1 MDLEHNENI
10 RTYLDAVCSQI
21 KWRDMHA
28 QIRMELL
35 SHISEL
41 VEEYEQGGT
50 LEEDAVKQAL
60 DHMGNALELGK
71 NLHHVHRP
79 RIEWSIV
86 AIVASFLGL
95 GLFTLY
101 SLEVNGLLMV
111 EASSLFIRSIIFT
124 LAGVLIAVGV
134 NFFNYQNLKSLS
146 WHLYIG
152 TLLVWLYVLWQG
164 PLYMDKPYLH
174 LGFIS
179 IDFVE
184 AAPFFLA
191 IAIAGIFADWDWDWH
206 QPNCLLKAFTMLM
219 IPVILALMSPS
230 MTAAF
235 LYTLVFLII
244 MRVSGAKIKDI
255 GLIILFPLALTI
267 FSVVIC
273 PYRMAHLGAF
283 LNPRQDPQGSG
294 YMVIQS
300 IEAIRSAGFW
310 GQGFNLP
317 AGTLPCVH
325 TELIFACI
333 VYSFGWV
340 AGLAVVVLATALFIR
355 ILRVARLVKDRYGR
369 LLVSGLVGMLMIQFY
384 WNILMTLGLAPLA
397 GFSLPLVSYGGSQLI
412 VQLVLF
418 GLLLSI
424 YRRKDVVAAL

>member
-1 MDLEHNENI
+1 MDFEHNESI
-10 RTYLDAVCSQI
+10 QTYLDTVCSQI

-41 VEEYEQGGT
+41 VEEYEQAGT
-50 LEEDAVKQAL
+50 LKEDAVKQAL
-60 DHMGNALELGK
+60 DDMGNALELGK
-71 NLHHVHRP
+71 NLHHIHKP
-79 RIEWSIV
+79 RTEWSIV

-95 GLFTLY
+95 GLFTLH

-134 NFFNYQNLKSLS
+134 NFYNYQNLKSLS

-152 TLLVWLYVLWQG
+152 TLLVWFYVLWQG
-164 PLYMDKPYLH
+164 PFYNGQPYLH
-174 LGFIS
+174 LGFIT
-179 IDFVE
+179 INFVE

-191 IAIAGIFADWDWDWH
+191 IAIAGIFADWDWH
-206 QPNCLLKAFTMLM
+206 QPNNLFKAFTLLM
-219 IPVILALMSPS
+219 FPVIFALMSS
-230 MTAAF
+230 SITASL
-235 LYTLVFLII
+235 LYALVFLII
-244 MRVSGAKIKDI
+244 MRVSGAKLKDI
-255 GLIILFPLALTI
+255 GLIFLFPLVLAN
-267 FSVVIC
+267 FSVAAYPHPIS
-273 PYRMAHLGAF
+273 RFLAF
-283 LNPRQDPQGSG
+283 LNPRQDPQSIG

-317 AGTLPCVH
+317 AGTLPRLH
-325 TELIFACI
+325 TDLIFTSI
-333 VYSFGWV
+333 VYSFGWI

-355 ILRVARLVKDRYGR
+355 ILRVARLVRDRYGR

-397 GFSLPLVSYGGSQLI
+397 GVSLPLVSYGGSQII
-412 VQLVLF
+412 VQLVIL
-418 GLLLSI
+418 GLVLSI
-424 YRRKDVVAAL
+424 YRRKDVVEAL

>member
-10 RTYLDAVCSQI
+10 QTYLDTVCSQI

-41 VEEYEQGGT
+41 VEEYEQAGT
-50 LEEDAVKQAL
+50 PREDAVIQTL
-60 DHMGNALELGK
+60 NHMGDARELGR
-71 NLHHVHRP
+71 NLHHIHKP
-79 RIEWSIV
+79 RTEWSIV
-86 AIVASFLGL
+86 ALVVFFLGL

-101 SLEVNGLLMV
+101 SLEVNGLLMA

-146 WHLYIG
+146 WYLYIG
-152 TLLVWLYVLWQG
+152 TLLVWLYILWQG
-164 PLYMDKPYLH
+164 PLYMGKPYLH

-191 IAIAGIFADWDWDWH
+191 IAIAGIFADWDWH
-206 QPNCLLKAFTMLM
+206 QPNYLLKAFTMLM

-230 MTAAF
+230 ITAAF
-235 LYTLVFLII
+235 LYALVFLII

-255 GLIILFPLALTI
+255 GLIILFLLTLTI
-267 FSVVIC
+267 FSVVTS
-273 PYRMAHLGAF
+273 PYRMARFLAF
-283 LNPRQDPQGSG
+283 LNPRQDPQGIG
-294 YMVIQS
+294 YMVMQS

-310 GQGFNLP
+310 GRGFDLP
-317 AGTLPCVH
+317 AGTLPSLH
-325 TELIFACI
+325 TDLIFTSI
-333 VYSFGWV
+333 VYSFGWI

-355 ILRVARLVKDRYGR
+355 ILRVARLVRDRYGR

-384 WNILMTLGLAPLA
+384 WNILMTLGLAPLT

-412 VQLVLF
+412 VQLVIL
-418 GLLLSI
+418 GLVLSI